1 MEIALVSIAF
11 ALLALAVAVVP
22 LFVATRMQAKADVT
36 IESPEFAVASEASED
51 VRVPELVS

>member
-22 LFVATRMQAKADVT
+22 LIIATRMQAKVDAST
-36 IESPEFAVASEASED
+36 EALKFAVTSETTED